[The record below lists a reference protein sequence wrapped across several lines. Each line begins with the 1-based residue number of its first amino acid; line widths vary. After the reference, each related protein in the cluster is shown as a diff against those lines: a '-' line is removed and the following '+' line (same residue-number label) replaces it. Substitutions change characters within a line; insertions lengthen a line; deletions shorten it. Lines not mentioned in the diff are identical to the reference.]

1 MTAPQLIAAY
11 VVLVLLPVALGWLLV
26 GPARPWQD
34 ELATVLALAGFAAL
48 LLEFLLSGRFRLI
61 SRRIGIDRTMR
72 WHQAF
77 ARVLTLALLLHPFL
91 YDYRAYRQAGAVP
104 ASALAAADPARAAV
118 LGLDGWSAATGWVAW
133 MMLLCLTGLAMFRR
147 ATPYTYEGWRVM
159 HGLTAVAVALTGL
172 HHALTAGRYSGAAP
186 LAAYW
191 AVLVGLALFTLLEV
205 YVLRPRRLAR
215 QPWRIAGVTPAAE
228 RSWEVTLVPEGHPG
242 LPFRAGQFAWVR
254 LDCPPRSVREHP
266 FSIASAPGE
275 PDGRLRFLI
284 KEAGDFTRRVGRLPV
299 GAPAYVDG
307 PHGVL
312 VTDGW
317 QGPGIAFIAGGI
329 GIAPMLSMLRAAQA
343 AGERRPMLLLY
354 GNRHEGQI
362 IAREELAAMAEAMP
376 LEVVHVLN
384 EPPPGFGG
392 ATGQLTRELVRE
404 RCAGPAREGWLF
416 VLCGPPPMLRETRA
430 GLRALGVPASRIREE
445 RFVYD

>member
-1 MTAPQLIAAY
+1 MTAPQLVAAY
-11 VVLVLLPVALGWLLV
+11 VALVLLPVVLGWLLV

-34 ELATVLALAGFAAL
+34 EFATVLALTGFAAL

-61 SRRIGIDRTMR
+61 SGRIGIDRTMR

-91 YDYRAYRQAGAVP
+91 YDYQAYRQSGVLP
-104 ASALAAADPARAAV
+104 ASALAATDPARAAV

-159 HGLTAVAVALTGL
+159 HGLTAAAVALTGL

-191 AVLVGLALFTLLEV
+191 AVLVGLALFTLVEV
-205 YVLRPRRLAR
+205 YVLRPGRLAR
-215 QPWRIAGVTPAAE
+215 KPWRIASVFPAAE
-228 RSWEVTLVPEGHPG
+228 RSWEVTLMPEGHDG
-242 LPFRAGQFAWVR
+242 LAFQAGQFAWVR

-266 FSIASAPGE
+266 FSFASGPAEPG
-275 PDGRLRFLI
+275 GRLRFLI
-284 KEAGDFTRRVGRLPV
+284 KEAGDFTRGIGRLPV

-312 VTDGW
+312 VTEGW

-329 GIAPMLSMLRAAQA
+329 GIAPMLSMLRTAQA

-362 IAREELAAMAEAMP
+362 IAREELATMAGAMP
-376 LEVVHVLN
+376 LETVHVLS
-384 EPPPGFGG
+384 EPPAGFEG
-392 ATGQLTRELVRE
+392 ATGMLSRDLVRE

-416 VLCGPPPMLRETRA
+416 VLCGPPPMLREARA

>member
-1 MTAPQLIAAY
+1 MTAPQLISAY

-34 ELATVLALAGFAAL
+34 EFATVLALAGFSAL

-61 SRRIGIDRTMR
+61 SGRIGIDRTMR

-91 YDYRAYRQAGAVP
+91 YDYQAYRQSGALP
-104 ASALAAADPARAAV
+104 ASTLAATDPARAAV

-172 HHALTAGRYSGAAP
+172 HHALVAGRYSGAAP

-191 AVLVGLALFTLLEV
+191 AVLAGLALFTLVEV

-215 QPWRIAGVTPAAE
+215 RPWRIASVTPAAE
-228 RSWEVTLVPEGHPG
+228 RSWEVTLLPEGHPG
-242 LPFRAGQFAWVR
+242 LPFQAGQFAWVR

-266 FSIASAPGE
+266 FSIASAPAEAG
-275 PDGRLRFLI
+275 GRLRFLI
-284 KEAGDFTRRVGRLPV
+284 KEAGDFTHRVGRLPV

-312 VTDGW
+312 VTEGW

-343 AGERRPMLLLY
+343 AGEQRPMLLLY

-376 LEVVHVLN
+376 LEVVHVLS
-384 EPPPGFGG
+384 EPPAGFGG
-392 ATGQLTRELVRE
+392 GTGQLTRDLVRG
-404 RCAGPAREGWLF
+404 RCDRAAREGWLF
-416 VLCGPPPMLRETRA
+416 VLCGPPPMLREARA
-430 GLRALGVPASRIREE
+430 GLRALGVPAARIREE